1 MSNAQHVISF
11 RLHPRHLELLT
22 QRAPKGASPSA
33 FARELVLRT
42 LNEEVAVTELT
53 AQIQEQQRLITEL
66 RKDLRITL
74 QTLLITVAQVSHEK
88 ANELVN
94 RNLR

>member
-1 MSNAQHVISF
+1 M
-11 RLHPRHLELLT
+11 

-42 LNEEVAVTELT
+42 LNEEAAVAELMV
-53 AQIQEQQRLITEL
+53 QIQTQERLLTDL
-66 RKDLRITL
+66 RKDLRMTL
-74 QTLLITVAQVSHEK
+74 QTLLITVAQVSHKK
-88 ANELVN
+88 AQELVN